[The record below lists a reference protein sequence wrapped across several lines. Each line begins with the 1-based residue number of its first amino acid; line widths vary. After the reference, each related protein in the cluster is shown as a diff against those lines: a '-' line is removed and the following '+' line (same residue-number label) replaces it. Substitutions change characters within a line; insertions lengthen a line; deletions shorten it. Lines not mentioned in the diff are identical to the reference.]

1 MKKVLF
7 VITLVLMIG
16 LSASAQYDNFF
27 KWEDDENRVYNE
39 VGFVLPNSH
48 GSNVNAEVPL
58 GSGLLILGAL
68 GAGYAVAK
76 RKIHAK

>member
-48 GSNVNAEVPL
+48 GSTINSEAPL
-58 GSGLLILGAL
+58 DCGLLVLTAL
-68 GAGYAVAK
+68 GGAYALAK
-76 RKIHAK
+76 RRK